1 MGVRISPPV
10 RRHKLFKRFKMKK
23 VIQYIEESY
32 DEILNKVTWPTYAE
46 LQSSSV
52 LVLIASL
59 IFALIVFFIDV
70 VFDRASSLLY
80 QSF

>member
-1 MGVRISPPV
+1 MNKVR
-10 RRHKLFKRFKMKK
+10 
-23 VIQYIEESY
+23 QYIEESY

-59 IFALIVFFIDV
+59 IFALVVFFIDV